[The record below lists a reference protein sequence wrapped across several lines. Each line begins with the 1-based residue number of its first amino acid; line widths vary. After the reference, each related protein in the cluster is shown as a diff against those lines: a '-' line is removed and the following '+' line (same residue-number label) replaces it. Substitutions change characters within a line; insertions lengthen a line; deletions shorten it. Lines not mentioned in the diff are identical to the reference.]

1 MVLQILA
8 TRWLKEWTNCISNF
22 SSCHL

>member
-8 TRWLKEWTNCISNF
+8 TRWLKEWTNCISDF